1 MVQNVSTESSE
12 TLRILKSK
20 KQTVKDFFKQL
31 FVKNSPVVP
40 DEPAI
45 ELTGPVSVVIPALN
59 EAARIAEVV
68 RYALSDAM
76 TGEVIV
82 IDDSSVDDTAHL
94 AREAGAT
101 VITSSMLGK
110 GVSMRDGAKAA
121 QYDVVVYLDGDLTG
135 LQPNI
140 ITDLATP
147 ILAGQ
152 ADFVKGQFGRR
163 AGRVT
168 ELTAKPMLK
177 LFFPELSEFTQ
188 PLGGIIAARRSLLA
202 R

>member
-31 FVKNSPVVP
+31 FVKNSPVIP

-82 IDDSSVDDTAHL
+82 IDDSSVDDTARL

-135 LQPNI
+135 YSRISSQI
-140 ITDLATP
+140 WQRRFWRVRR
-147 ILAGQ
+147 ILS
-152 ADFVKGQFGRR
+152 KGSSVVG
-163 AGRVT
+163 
-168 ELTAKPMLK
+168 
-177 LFFPELSEFTQ
+177 
-188 PLGGIIAARRSLLA
+188 LGA
-202 R
+202 